1 MRRLKRLGWERMNE
15 KINKNVK
22 TLLGDPK
29 KAIIKLAIPI
39 IIGGFVQTLYNFVD
53 GIWVSGLGQDSLAAV
68 GIFMP
73 FMMILSAL
81 AMGIGVG
88 GSSAIS
94 RAIGAKNRKRAGNI
108 GDHTIII
115 GTLIGVLIGFSMFPF
130 LHSIFISMGA
140 GPKTAELATQYGKI
154 IIIGSP
160 FMFLSSLGNAI
171 LRGEGDTKRA
181 MYVMLISSILN
192 IVLDP
197 IFIYTLNMGV
207 VGAAVATII
216 SIILSALV
224 IMYWLIVKKDTYVQL
239 RLRYFKIKKDIIKE
253 IFKVGLPSSL
263 SQLSM
268 SFTMIILNTIVIMA
282 GGDYGMAVFSGGWR
296 IVMLAIVPLMGF
308 AAAVTSVTGAAYGAR
323 NIKNLKTGYYYAIK
337 IGTVVGLITGVIIGV
352 FAPQFTYL
360 FTYSENSSH
369 LAPGIIEFLHYIVFY
384 FPGVASGMLTSS
396 MFRGIGKGTYSLL
409 QTIIRTLILQIVF
422 AYFIGIYLNM
432 GLPGIWIGIVLAN
445 WSASIFAL
453 LWGKWVIKKIES
465 SWVMG

>member
-1 MRRLKRLGWERMNE
+1 MND

-22 TLLGDPK
+22 MLLGDPK
-29 KAIIKLAIPI
+29 KAILKLAIPI
-39 IIGGFVQTLYNFVD
+39 IIGGAVQTLYNFVD

-94 RAIGAKNRKRAGNI
+94 RAIGAKDRKRAGNI
-108 GDHTIII
+108 GDHTIIV
-115 GTLIGVLIGFSMFPF
+115 GVLIGVIAGFSIFPF
-130 LHSIFISMGA
+130 LNYIFLAMGA
-140 GPKTAELATQYGKI
+140 SANTAMLATQYGQI
-154 IIIGSP
+154 IILGSP
-160 FMFLSSLGNAI
+160 FLFLSSLGNAI

-181 MYVMLISSILN
+181 MYVMIISSVLN
-192 IVLDP
+192 IILDP

-207 VGAAVATII
+207 VGAAIATVI
-216 SIILSALV
+216 SIILSATV

-239 RLRYFKIKKDIIKE
+239 RLRYFKMKKDIIKE

-263 SQLSM
+263 SQISM
-268 SFTMIILNTIVIMA
+268 SFTMIVLNTIVIMA

-308 AAAVTSVTGAAYGAR
+308 AAAVTAVTGAAYGAK
-323 NIKNLKTGYYYAIK
+323 NIENLKTGYYYAIK
-337 IGTVVGLITGVIIGV
+337 IGTLVGLITGVIIGV

-360 FTYSENSSH
+360 FTYSSSSAH
-369 LAPGIIEFLHYIVFY
+369 LAPGIIEFLRYIVLY

-396 MFRGIGKGTYSLL
+396 MFRGIGKGNYSLA
-409 QTIIRTLILQIVF
+409 QTILRTLVLQILF
-422 AYFIGIYLNM
+422 AYFMGIYLNL
-432 GLPGIWIGIVLAN
+432 GLPGIWIGIVVAN
-445 WSASIFAL
+445 WTASIFAFF
-453 LWGKWVIKKIES
+453 WGRAVVRNLEKKWS
-465 SWVMG
+465 SETIN